1 VQDNNNI
8 LSKHVVKAHLHY
20 CSCLEWQHTGKPC
33 QHALVVI
40 IAQEFRDVGMENFVD
55 EYYYEYYS
63 VERFKEAYARE
74 VEPLG
79 DQSFW
84 PHVKIAAE
92 VGAPI
97 SKRSVGRQRK
107 NRIKGCLE
115 GASAKKA
122 SAKEESGNETK
133 KAKKAVRGKFNC
145 PNCGKLG
152 HRKNS
157 PKCRLNGTKKRQ
169 VLQYQQLM
177 SFHFLN
183 HQSHSFLC
191 V

>member
-1 VQDNNNI
+1 
-8 LSKHVVKAHLHY
+8 
-20 CSCLEWQHTGKPC
+20 
-33 QHALVVI
+33 
-40 IAQEFRDVGMENFVD
+40 MENFVD
-55 EYYYEYYS
+55 EYYS

-84 PHVKIAAE
+84 PYVEIAVE

-97 SKRSVGRQRK
+97 GKRSVGRQRK
-107 NRIKGCLE
+107 NRIKGYLE
-115 GASAKKA
+115 GGSGKKA
-122 SAKEESGNETK
+122 STKEESGNETK
-133 KAKKAVRGKFNC
+133 KAKKAVCGKFKC
-145 PNCGKLG
+145 PNCGELG

-177 SFHFLN
+177 SFRSLN

-191 V
+191 VQEKKAKKEYN